1 VLLPGHL
8 KLAKSHDFIAWIKE
22 ENVSVVTFQ
31 ASALTQSSTSWQT
44 SVLKR
49 VARGWEDAGWRGC
62 IETAEAAKTERK
74 KRRIDRF
81 MRPLTVVSRAVRWCW
96 STFFLVLWYLLG
108 SIESSGAATVKRI
121 RADAHA
127 AATLVLSTATFV
139 SETML
144 RASGPTSATFT
155 LS

>member
-1 VLLPGHL
+1 M
-8 KLAKSHDFIAWIKE
+8 
-22 ENVSVVTFQ
+22 
-31 ASALTQSSTSWQT
+31 
-44 SVLKR
+44 
-49 VARGWEDAGWRGC
+49 ARGWEDAGC

-81 MRPLTVVSRAVRWCW
+81 MRPFVDVSRAVRWCW

-127 AATLVLSTATFV
+127 AATLVLSTDTCV